1 VTKLSLVS
9 RMEQLVL
16 ENPINAAVEV
26 SLFLMA
32 CVIGVISICL

>member
-1 VTKLSLVS
+1 MLSKLLSG
-9 RMEQLVL
+9 R
-16 ENPINAAVEV
+16 NAINLAVEV